1 MGSGGSGWGGVGVLV
16 RLGGGFRGFLRLR
29 ACFAGSV
36 GGAGR
41 GWCWFRGAVVV
52 WVGGR
57 VYCDSQGQ
65 LRQSRARARSR
76 AEGRLRR
83 RLRGERPRSGE
94 WGPRSRAAD
103 AACGRL
109 RPGFPAASSPG
120 GNHPGL
126 GGVKP
131 DHCCWPPVSSGWTPP
146 SPGWL
151 CKHRRSDGESGT
163 TPVCGVDGVHPV
175 RHSGGQAVCAR
186 GAGTL
191 PTGGVVPDSPSLR
204 RAKPS
209 RPGRWCQVA
218 DTRPPA
224 GRSDLIPPDRSA
236 SVRRRCDGESG
247 TEATTSSVRRLAA
260 RPPTPRSEAARRA
273 GAAGG
278 ACSP

>member
-1 MGSGGSGWGGVGVLV
+1 MARVG
-16 RLGGGFRGFLRLR
+16 
-29 ACFAGSV
+29 
-36 GGAGR
+36 GGAGFAGR
-41 GWCWFRGAVVV
+41 WWCGQVVGFTATV
-52 WVGGR
+52 KSKS
-57 VYCDSQGQ
+57 DSQ
-65 LRQSRARARSR
+65 
-76 AEGRLRR
+76 GRLRR

-94 WGPRSRAAD
+94 WGSRSRAAV

-109 RPGFPAASSPG
+109 CPGFPVASSPG

-131 DHCCWPPVSSGWTPP
+131 DHTLLWASIGGLTPP

-163 TPVCGVDGVHPV
+163 TPACGVDGVHFA
-175 RHSGGQAVCAR
+175 RRSGGRVVCAC

-191 PTGGVVPDSPSLR
+191 PTGGFVPDSPSRR

-218 DTRPPA
+218 DTGPPA

-260 RPPTPRSEAARRA
+260 RPPTPRSEAARRV

-278 ACSP
+278 ALDLDCRFCS